1 MMYIK
6 KNKIIVLF
14 ILVVLIYMSIYLC
27 SCENDDL
34 GLLSIVDDESGI
46 SYKDTTVSER
56 VIESKEFF
64 LELKEKQL
72 NKNPLNDINIRKA
85 IFYAIDRKR
94 IVNELYGEYNQ
105 VLNSLFPED
114 SHYYYQSWIEYNY
127 DIDKAKE
134 YLSKTGYGTDN
145 PLYITIG
152 STSGSDTKQM
162 IEEMI
167 KEDLSKIGIEIWI
180 FNKPSEEWYRDCV
193 GKGEYELGIW
203 SIYNFDGNCLLNN
216 FSSEKIPP
224 LATEENKNCENFY
237 WYKNTG
243 VDNILQKIVNEGDI
257 EKKRELFINFQDI
270 VANDAVILPLYSR
283 IDAIAYNNKKIREI
297 DVSIINNK
305 MFFNIEKWILNT
317 EGEVNEVIIGFQG
330 EDYNLM
336 NLFNKDYVSDLLM
349 KGLWEMDENGEYKE
363 VLVEGVYA
371 PEEDI
376 NGSSDQKV
384 KVVLKDGICWE
395 DGSPITSEDVK
406 YTYDKIIGNEDIA
419 GIDDDYHKIKK
430 IEVIDER
437 EFIIIFEEKIINWEK
452 LFGFVFPKEA
462 MEDKNIN
469 NLSVK
474 DIMGNTNGPYKLKEY
489 KNREYLLLER
499 NDSYFGVIP
508 EIEYLKIIFDTNL
521 NNLIGMLRDE
531 EVDLLSI
538 LFDLGLIKE
547 LDEYKDFNLFIK
559 PGNYIEH
566 LAICLKP
573 KEE

>member
-34 GLLSIVDDESGI
+34 GFLSMVDDESGI
-46 SYKDTTVSER
+46 SYKDTTASGP

-180 FNKPSEEWYRDCV
+180 FNKPSEEWNRDCV

-203 SIYNFDGNCLLNN
+203 SIYNFEGNCLLNN
-216 FSSEKIPP
+216 FSSDKIPP

-270 VANDAVILPLYSR
+270 VANEAVILPLYSR

-363 VLVEGVYA
+363 VLVEGVYSL
-371 PEEDI
+371 EEDI
-376 NGSSDQKV
+376 DGSSDQKV

-395 DGSPITSEDVK
+395 DGSPITSEDVE

-419 GIDDDYHKIKK
+419 GIDDDYHKIKQ